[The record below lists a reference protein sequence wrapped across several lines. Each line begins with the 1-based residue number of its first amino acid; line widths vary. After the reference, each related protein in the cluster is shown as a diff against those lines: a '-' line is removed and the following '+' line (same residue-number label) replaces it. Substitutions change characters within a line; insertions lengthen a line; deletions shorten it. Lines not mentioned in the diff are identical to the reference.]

1 MRNIDMYKHLNS
13 NDKVPFS
20 IEETVKQV
28 DSLNYG
34 SQRYLSA
41 LVNLREKSPEYQK
54 YDEYRKHTQQLRGLL
69 ENGWY

>member
-1 MRNIDMYKHLNS
+1 MLNIDIYKHLNNS
-13 NDKVPFS
+13 DKVKFS
-20 IEETVKQV
+20 IEETVKTV

-41 LVNLREKSPEYQK
+41 LVNLRESSPEYQK
-54 YDEYRKHTQQLRGLL
+54 YDVYRKHTQQLRELL